1 MRPDPEAK
9 RERAF
14 WVLTFLL
21 ASLPLLGWWLYG
33 LFDLDEGF
41 YASVTREMLRTGDW
55 ITPRLNGEPWF
66 EKPILLYWLAA
77 PAVAVFGEN
86 VGPRLPSILASLGL
100 YVMVGSFVA
109 PRLTSVTARW
119 AVVILATSPIM
130 AIFARMMMTDS
141 LFVLFL
147 SASFLALY
155 RSLFDGWK
163 WRLVSGLMLGLA
175 VLAKGPVAII
185 FWGMMLAVTAWRQP
199 TMRRAVFDIRGNTAA
214 LLGLLAAVSIWYLPA
229 YLANSELF
237 VQKFLIEQNVARFF
251 GGDKAHAVPWYLH
264 PIYFPVVLG
273 VGMIPWSWRI
283 IEGWPKK
290 IEEGESGSTFLQFC
304 AHWALIVV
312 VFFTLSGSKLPHYVL
327 PAAVPLAILFARTI
341 PSVLFGIGTLLWGVA
356 HSLLLNFAGIY
367 YYEVSGQRELHELCR
382 WLRAQPEQVAF
393 YRPRARTQSG
403 TFQLGEIGSPS
414 IGFYLDRSYI
424 AADSLDKLAARGN
437 DILVLARAKNITPL
451 DTLHL
456 TRAGHSLKKVTTAPV
471 QMEFSIYRLEP

>member
-1 MRPDPEAK
+1 MRPNPEAK
-9 RERAF
+9 RERAY

-21 ASLPLLGWWLYG
+21 AALPLLGWWLYG

-41 YASVTREMLRTGDW
+41 YGAVTREVLRSGDW
-55 ITPRLNGEPWF
+55 ITPRLNGQPWF

-86 VGPRLPSILASLGL
+86 VGPRLPSILASLVL
-100 YVMVGSFVA
+100 YALVGAFVA
-109 PRLTSVTARW
+109 PRLSSATARW
-119 AVVILATSPIM
+119 AVVILATSPLM
-130 AIFARMMMTDS
+130 AVFGRMMMFDA

-185 FWGMMLAVTAWRQP
+185 FWGLMLAVTAWRQP
-199 TMRRAVFDIRGNTAA
+199 TMRRAVFDFRGNTAA

-237 VQKFLIEQNVARFF
+237 VQKFLIEQNVGRFL

-264 PIYFPVVLG
+264 LVYFPVVLG
-273 VGMIPWSWRI
+273 IGMIPWSWRI
-283 IEGWPKK
+283 LEGWPTK
-290 IEEGESGSTFLQFC
+290 IETGESGSMFLQYC

-312 VFFTLSGSKLPHYVL
+312 VFFTISGSKLPHYVL
-327 PAAVPLAILFARTI
+327 PAVIPLAILFARTI
-341 PSVLFGIGTLLWGVA
+341 PSVLFGLGTLVWGVVL
-356 HSLLLNFAGIY
+356 SVLLNFAGMY
-367 YYEVSGQRELHELCR
+367 YYEISGQRELHELCR
-382 WLRAQPEQVAF
+382 WLRTRTENVAF

-403 TFQLGEIGSPS
+403 PLELGEIGSPS
-414 IGFYLDRSYI
+414 IGFYLDRQYTP
-424 AADSLDKLAARGN
+424 ADSLNALAAKGQEFL
-437 DILVLARAKNITPL
+437 ILTRAKNVTAL
-451 DTLHL
+451 DTLQL
-456 TRAGHSLKKVTTAPV
+456 TRAGHALRKVPTAPV
-471 QMEFSIYRLEP
+471 QKEFAIYRLEP